1 MKELGRLL
9 KRLTKFSVRNNSN
22 FILVVAMF
30 EVPWMSLLGGI
41 MVGASAVI
49 LMLFTGKTAGI
60 SGILNGAVE
69 NADRVWRIVFLIAMA
84 LGGVFAVYALGG
96 HAPTEYS
103 GSLALVVAAGLF
115 VGVGTRIGNGCTS
128 GHGICGMGR
137 FSIRSVVATCTF
149 MATAMLTVL
158 LVL

>member
-1 MKELGRLL
+1 
-9 KRLTKFSVRNNSN
+9 
-22 FILVVAMF
+22 MF

-41 MVGASAVI
+41 IVGVSAI
-49 LMLFTGKTAGI
+49 TLMLFTGKTAGI

-69 NADRVWRIVFLIAMA
+69 NADRVWRIVFLIAMV
-84 LGGVFAVYALGG
+84 LGGLFAVYVLGG
-96 HAPTEYS
+96 HVPDQYS
-103 GSLALVVAAGLF
+103 GSLILVIVAGLL

-128 GHGICGMGR
+128 GHGICGIGR

-158 LVL
+158 LVS

>member
-1 MKELGRLL
+1 MA
-9 KRLTKFSVRNNSN
+9 
-22 FILVVAMF
+22 VAMF

-41 MVGASAVI
+41 IVGVSAI
-49 LMLFTGKTAGI
+49 TLMLFTGKTAGI

-69 NADRVWRIVFLIAMA
+69 SADRVWRIVFLIAMV
-84 LGGVFAVYALGG
+84 LGGLFAVYVLGG
-96 HAPTEYS
+96 HVPDQYS
-103 GSLALVVAAGLF
+103 GSLILVIAAGLL

-128 GHGICGMGR
+128 GHGICGIGR

-158 LVL
+158 LVS

>member
-1 MKELGRLL
+1 MWVL
-9 KRLTKFSVRNNSN
+9 
-22 FILVVAMF
+22 MF
-30 EVPWMSLLGGI
+30 EVPWMSLIGGV

-69 NADRVWRIVFLIAMA
+69 NTDRIWRIVFLLAMA
-84 LGGVFAVYALGG
+84 LGGLFAFYVMRG
-96 HAPTEYS
+96 HVPEQYS
-103 GSLALVVAAGLF
+103 DSLLLVVLAGLF

-137 FSIRSVVATCTF
+137 FSVRSLVATCTF

-158 LVL
+158 VVS

>member
-1 MKELGRLL
+1 
-9 KRLTKFSVRNNSN
+9 
-22 FILVVAMF
+22 MF
-30 EVPWMSLLGGI
+30 EVPWVSLLGGV
-41 MVGASAVI
+41 MVGASAVV
-49 LMLFTGKTAGI
+49 LMLFNGKTAGI

-69 NADRVWRIVFLIAMA
+69 NADRVWRIVFLITMA
-84 LGGVFAVYALGG
+84 LGGVFAVYVLGG
-96 HAPTEYS
+96 HVPTEYS
-103 GSLALVVAAGLF
+103 GNFGLVVVAGLF

-137 FSIRSVVATCTF
+137 FSVRSVVATCTF

>member
-1 MKELGRLL
+1 
-9 KRLTKFSVRNNSN
+9 
-22 FILVVAMF
+22 MF
-30 EVPWMSLLGGI
+30 EVPWVSLLGGV
-41 MVGASAVI
+41 MVGASAVV
-49 LMLFTGKTAGI
+49 LMLFNGKTAGI

-84 LGGVFAVYALGG
+84 LGGVFAVYVLGG
-96 HAPTEYS
+96 HVPTEYS
-103 GSLALVVAAGLF
+103 GNFGLVVVAGLF

-137 FSIRSVVATCTF
+137 FSVRSVVATCTF

-158 LVL
+158 LVS

>member
-1 MKELGRLL
+1 
-9 KRLTKFSVRNNSN
+9 
-22 FILVVAMF
+22 MF

-41 MVGASAVI
+41 IVGVSAI
-49 LMLFTGKTAGI
+49 TLMLFTGKTAGI

-69 NADRVWRIVFLIAMA
+69 SADRVWRTVFLIAMV
-84 LGGVFAVYALGG
+84 LGGLFAVYVLGG
-96 HAPTEYS
+96 HVPDQYS
-103 GSLALVVAAGLF
+103 GSLILVIVAGLL

-128 GHGICGMGR
+128 GHGICGIGR

-158 LVL
+158 LVS

>member
-1 MKELGRLL
+1 
-9 KRLTKFSVRNNSN
+9 
-22 FILVVAMF
+22 MF

-41 MVGASAVI
+41 IVGVSAI
-49 LMLFTGKTAGI
+49 TLMLFTGKTAGI

-69 NADRVWRIVFLIAMA
+69 SEDRVWRIVFLIAMV
-84 LGGVFAVYALGG
+84 LGGVFAVYVLGG
-96 HAPTEYS
+96 HVPEQYS
-103 GSLALVVAAGLF
+103 GSVVLVIVAGLL

-128 GHGICGMGR
+128 GHGICGIGR

-158 LVL
+158 LVS

>member
-1 MKELGRLL
+1 
-9 KRLTKFSVRNNSN
+9 
-22 FILVVAMF
+22 MF

-41 MVGASAVI
+41 IVGVSAI
-49 LMLFTGKTAGI
+49 TLMLFTGKTAGI

-69 NADRVWRIVFLIAMA
+69 NADRVWRIVFLIAMV
-84 LGGVFAVYALGG
+84 LGGVFAVYVLGG
-96 HAPTEYS
+96 HVPEQYS
-103 GSLALVVAAGLF
+103 GSVVLVIVAGLL

-128 GHGICGMGR
+128 GHGICGIGR

-158 LVL
+158 LVW

>member
-1 MKELGRLL
+1 MA
-9 KRLTKFSVRNNSN
+9 
-22 FILVVAMF
+22 VAMF

-41 MVGASAVI
+41 IVGVSAI
-49 LMLFTGKTAGI
+49 TLMLFTGKTAGI

-69 NADRVWRIVFLIAMA
+69 SADRVWRIVFLIAMV
-84 LGGVFAVYALGG
+84 LGGLFAVYVLGG
-96 HAPTEYS
+96 HVPDQYS
-103 GSLALVVAAGLF
+103 GSLILVIVAGLL

-128 GHGICGMGR
+128 GHGICGIGR

-158 LVL
+158 LVS

>member
-1 MKELGRLL
+1 
-9 KRLTKFSVRNNSN
+9 
-22 FILVVAMF
+22 MF

-41 MVGASAVI
+41 IVGVSAI
-49 LMLFTGKTAGI
+49 TLMLFTGKTAGI

-69 NADRVWRIVFLIAMA
+69 NADRVWRIVFLIAMV
-84 LGGVFAVYALGG
+84 LGGVFAVYVLGG
-96 HAPTEYS
+96 HVPDQYS
-103 GSLALVVAAGLF
+103 GSVVLVIVAGLL

-128 GHGICGMGR
+128 GHGICGIGR

-158 LVL
+158 LVS

>member
-1 MKELGRLL
+1 
-9 KRLTKFSVRNNSN
+9 
-22 FILVVAMF
+22 MF

-41 MVGASAVI
+41 IVGVSAI
-49 LMLFTGKTAGI
+49 TLMLFTGKTAGI

-69 NADRVWRIVFLIAMA
+69 SEDRVWRIVFLIAMV
-84 LGGVFAVYALGG
+84 LGGVFAVYVLGG
-96 HAPTEYS
+96 HVPDQYS
-103 GSLALVVAAGLF
+103 GSLILVIVAGLL

-128 GHGICGMGR
+128 GHGICGIGR

-158 LVL
+158 LVS

>member
-1 MKELGRLL
+1 
-9 KRLTKFSVRNNSN
+9 
-22 FILVVAMF
+22 MF

-41 MVGASAVI
+41 IVGVSAI
-49 LMLFTGKTAGI
+49 TLMLFTGKTAGI

-69 NADRVWRIVFLIAMA
+69 NADRVWRIVFLIAMV
-84 LGGVFAVYALGG
+84 LGGVFAVYVLGG
-96 HAPTEYS
+96 HVPEQYS
-103 GSLALVVAAGLF
+103 VSVVLVIVAGLL

-128 GHGICGMGR
+128 GHGICGIGR

-158 LVL
+158 LVS

>member
-1 MKELGRLL
+1 M
-9 KRLTKFSVRNNSN
+9 
-22 FILVVAMF
+22 VVVMF
-30 EVPWMSLLGGI
+30 EVPWMSLLGGV

-60 SGILNGAVE
+60 SGILNGAIE

-96 HAPTEYS
+96 HVPTEYS
-103 GSLALVVAAGLF
+103 SSFILVVVAGLL

-137 FSIRSVVATCTF
+137 FSVRSVVATCTF

-158 LVL
+158 LVS

>member
-1 MKELGRLL
+1 
-9 KRLTKFSVRNNSN
+9 
-22 FILVVAMF
+22 MF

-41 MVGASAVI
+41 IVGVSAI
-49 LMLFTGKTAGI
+49 TLMLFTGKIAGI

-69 NADRVWRIVFLIAMA
+69 SADRVWRIVFLIAMV
-84 LGGVFAVYALGG
+84 LGGLFAVYVLGG
-96 HAPTEYS
+96 HVPDQYS
-103 GSLALVVAAGLF
+103 GSLILVIVASLL

-128 GHGICGMGR
+128 GHGICGIGR

-158 LVL
+158 LVS

>member
-1 MKELGRLL
+1 
-9 KRLTKFSVRNNSN
+9 
-22 FILVVAMF
+22 MF

-41 MVGASAVI
+41 IVGVSAI
-49 LMLFTGKTAGI
+49 TLMLFTGKTAGI

-69 NADRVWRIVFLIAMA
+69 SADRVWRIVFLIAMV
-84 LGGVFAVYALGG
+84 LGGVFAVYVLGG
-96 HAPTEYS
+96 HVPDQYS
-103 GSLALVVAAGLF
+103 GSLILVIAAGLL

-128 GHGICGMGR
+128 GHGICGIGR

-158 LVL
+158 LVS

>member
-1 MKELGRLL
+1 
-9 KRLTKFSVRNNSN
+9 
-22 FILVVAMF
+22 MF
-30 EVPWMSLLGGI
+30 EVPWMSLLGGV

-69 NADRVWRIVFLIAMA
+69 NTDRVWRIVFLIAIA

-96 HAPTEYS
+96 HVPTEYS
-103 GSLALVVAAGLF
+103 ASLGLVVVAGLL

-137 FSIRSVVATCTF
+137 LSIRSVVATCTF

-158 LVL
+158 LVS

>member
-1 MKELGRLL
+1 
-9 KRLTKFSVRNNSN
+9 
-22 FILVVAMF
+22 MF
-30 EVPWMSLLGGI
+30 EVPWMSLLGGV

-69 NADRVWRIVFLIAMA
+69 NTDRVWRIVFLIAMA

-96 HAPTEYS
+96 HVSTEYS
-103 GSLALVVAAGLF
+103 GSLGLVVVAGLL

-137 FSIRSVVATCTF
+137 FSVRSVVATCTF

-158 LVL
+158 LVS

>member
-1 MKELGRLL
+1 
-9 KRLTKFSVRNNSN
+9 
-22 FILVVAMF
+22 MF
-30 EVPWMSLLGGI
+30 EVPWMSLLGGV
-41 MVGASAVI
+41 MVGASAVV
-49 LMLFTGKTAGI
+49 LMLFNGKTAGI

-96 HAPTEYS
+96 YVSTEYS
-103 GSLALVVAAGLF
+103 GSLGLVAVAGLL

-158 LVL
+158 LVS

>member
-1 MKELGRLL
+1 MA
-9 KRLTKFSVRNNSN
+9 
-22 FILVVAMF
+22 VAMF

-41 MVGASAVI
+41 IVGVSAI
-49 LMLFTGKTAGI
+49 TLMLFTGKTAGI

-69 NADRVWRIVFLIAMA
+69 SADRVWRTVFLIAMV
-84 LGGVFAVYALGG
+84 LGGLFAVYVLGG
-96 HAPTEYS
+96 HVPDQYS
-103 GSLALVVAAGLF
+103 GSLILVIVAGLL

-128 GHGICGMGR
+128 GHGICGIGR

-158 LVL
+158 LVS